1 MKMHVYRTSESVTVW
16 IVGANKKIQLP
27 DGAIVEISDEHD
39 TIARVRKPAE
49 YENVMVRVVPELK
62 LVLIDAT
69 HDSTRAWYRESL
81 DRCLALIVD
90 GFDTLPIV
98 DLKSSMQ
105 SVRDLGKAS
114 DWVPEPKLI
123 RSWLHHVNM
132 EIPHPSLSVEQAVF
146 PGNETHFVLYL
157 TQSW

>member
-1 MKMHVYRTSESVTVW
+1 MKRYRTSEPVTVW

-27 DGAIVEISDEHD
+27 SGAVVEISEDHD
-39 TIARVRKPAE
+39 TIARVCEPAE
-49 YENVMVRVVPELK
+49 HENTMVRVVPELSRC
-62 LVLIDAT
+62 LVDAS
-69 HDSTRAWYRESL
+69 HDKTRAWYRESL

-90 GFDTLPIV
+90 GFDTLPAV
-98 DLKSSMQ
+98 DSKSSMQ
-105 SVRDLGKAS
+105 VMRDLGKAS
-114 DWVPEPKLI
+114 DWVPEPKLV

-146 PGNETHFVLYL
+146 PGNETHLVLYL